1 MKASEEL
8 SYIREVQQD
17 IIVMSERSEYLRSTL
32 YGRAIRYDRDKVHTS
47 PADLLSERLSE
58 VCDHDAR
65 IRKRQKKLDRRKDI
79 MRENLERL
87 DNPDHIR
94 VLDLFYLSLSSNGR
108 LLSWNDVAKAVGK
121 SRRTV
126 FRQAKDAEKILDDI
140 LCIY

>member
-8 SYIREVQQD
+8 SYIREAQQD
-17 IIVMSERSEYLRSTL
+17 IIIMSERSAYLRSTL
-32 YGRAIRYDRDKVHTS
+32 YGRGQRYDLDRVQTS
-47 PADLLSERLSE
+47 PTDMMCERLSE

-94 VLDLFYLSLSSNGR
+94 VLDLFYLSLTSNGR
-108 LLSWNDVAKAVGK
+108 LLSWSDVAKIVGK

-126 FRQAKDAEKILDDI
+126 FRQASDAEKILDDI
-140 LCIY
+140 LYIY

>member
-1 MKASEEL
+1 M
-8 SYIREVQQD
+8 
-17 IIVMSERSEYLRSTL
+17 
-32 YGRAIRYDRDKVHTS
+32 
-47 PADLLSERLSE
+47 SERLSE

-140 LCIY
+140 LYIY

>member
-8 SYIREVQQD
+8 SYIREAQQD

-32 YGRAIRYDRDKVHTS
+32 YGRAIRYDRDKVQTS
-47 PADLLSERLSE
+47 PTDLMSERLSE

-79 MRENLERL
+79 MRENLEML

-140 LCIY
+140 LYIY

>member
-8 SYIREVQQD
+8 SYIREAQQD

-32 YGRAIRYDRDKVHTS
+32 YGRAIRYDRDKVQTS
-47 PADLLSERLSE
+47 PADLMSERLSE

-94 VLDLFYLSLSSNGR
+94 VLDLFYLSLTSNGR

-140 LCIY
+140 LYIY